1 MSSGEVRSR
10 DVVWNVASL
19 AVAGGA
25 GILLNFLVGVLYG
38 SATLGVFNQV
48 FAAFSLASQLAA
60 LGLHYSAL
68 RATAAASDDGEIR
81 AVVVGALLATAGVA
95 AIAAVLFALAGRPI
109 AALVDSDGVARG
121 VVLAAPGLLCFALSK
136 VALGCLNGLRRMR
149 TYAVLYAGRF
159 LLMVAALLL
168 FVALGVD
175 GATLP
180 LVVSLSEGSIL
191 IAALIALRRQL
202 GPVPRPALR
211 RWAGEHVR
219 FGARGFMSGLF
230 ELFARVDILVV
241 GAFASDAVTGAFS
254 FAATLFEGLYQ
265 VLFVLRINYAPV
277 VVRLWTEEKTDE
289 LAAVIRRARNRTYAG
304 SAAAGALAV
313 AGYAIALPLLTADAD
328 FVQSWQPFAVLVAGA
343 VLGAGYNPFLP
354 LLLYAGRPGRNTA
367 FMLVV
372 FAVNAA
378 GNLALVPLAGPLGS
392 ACATAGALLASA
404 LLLRVVVARQLGL
417 RI

>member
-1 MSSGEVRSR
+1 VSDGEVKSR

-25 GILLNFLVGVLYG
+25 AILLNFLVGLLYG
-38 SATLGVFNQV
+38 SAVLGIFNQV

-68 RATAAASDDGEIR
+68 RATAAAAGEAELR
-81 AVVVGALLATAGVA
+81 AIVVGALVATAGVA
-95 AIAAVLFALAGRPI
+95 AIAAVAFAAAGGAV
-109 AALVDSDGVARG
+109 AALVHSPGVARG
-121 VVLAAPGLLCFALSK
+121 MLLAAPGLFCFALSK
-136 VALGCLNGLRRMR
+136 VALGSLNGLRRMR

-159 LLMVAALLL
+159 LLMIGCLPVFVAA
-168 FVALGVD
+168 GVSGED
-175 GATLP
+175 LP
-180 LVVSLSEGSIL
+180 LLVSLSEAIIL
-191 IAALIALRRQL
+191 ISALIALRCQL
-202 GPVPRPALR
+202 GRVPGGELTRQV
-211 RWAGEHVR
+211 GEHIR

-241 GAFASDAVTGAFS
+241 GAFASDRVVGAFS

-277 VVRLWTEEKTDE
+277 VVRLWTEDRKGE
-289 LAAVIRRARNRTYAG
+289 LEAVIRRARNRTYAG
-304 SAAAGALAV
+304 AAAAGLLAV
-313 AGYAIALPLLTADAD
+313 AAYALLLPLVTADAE

-343 VLGAGYNPFLP
+343 ALAAGYNPFLP
-354 LLLYAGRPGRNTA
+354 LLLYSGRPGRNTA

-372 FAVNAA
+372 FSVNAA
-378 GNLALVPLAGPLGS
+378 GNLALVPLFGPLGS
-392 ACATAGALLASA
+392 AAATATALAASA
-404 LLLRVVVARQLGL
+404 LLLRAVVARHLGL